1 MAAAVATQSAAQG
14 ATLAPATPGVL
25 FQAHTPFTLDR
36 PQYDVTRDG
45 RFLINAELETA
56 SAEPIH
62 LLLNWK
68 PRSKRYHER
77 MGVGTLISVDE
88 YLRTS
93 FRPDCDFIEGEVLE
107 RNVGKRGNGYA
118 QALDRSMLT
127 LQRNAYLPSTTFS
140 ASVVNLGASPR
151 PDLRRRRW

>member
-1 MAAAVATQSAAQG
+1 
-14 ATLAPATPGVL
+14 
-25 FQAHTPFTLDR
+25 
-36 PQYDVTRDG
+36 
-45 RFLINAELETA
+45 
-56 SAEPIH
+56 
-62 LLLNWK
+62 
-68 PRSKRYHER
+68 
-77 MGVGTLISVDE
+77 MGTGTLIPVDE

-93 FRPDCDFIEGEVLE
+93 FHPDCDFIEGEVLE